1 MVRLEFAK
9 SFKLSTGA
17 KRLRGPAPPAIPAP
31 QPSRNRS
38 PVSNRTSL
46 ILALIIVGLV
56 LLDLAFFGTEH
67 VIFLG
72 KKLADLIEWVAFWR

>member
-1 MVRLEFAK
+1 M
-9 SFKLSTGA
+9 
-17 KRLRGPAPPAIPAP
+17 
-31 QPSRNRS
+31 
-38 PVSNRTSL
+38 SNRTSL